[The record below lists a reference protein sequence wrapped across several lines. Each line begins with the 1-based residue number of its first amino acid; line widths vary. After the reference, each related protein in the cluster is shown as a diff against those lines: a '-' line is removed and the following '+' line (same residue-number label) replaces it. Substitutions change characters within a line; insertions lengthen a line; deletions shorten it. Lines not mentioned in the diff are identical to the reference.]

1 MEIRCIFFSTILTLS
16 IFVPEI
22 NAQSVLDTPVQD
34 IEGNVTTIGD
44 ITSAEILVLD
54 FWATWCKPCV
64 KSIPKLAKL
73 SEKYKDE
80 DVSFIGVNEDSPR
93 NQIKVKPFAHT
104 LGITYPVIMDVDQ
117 SIMSSLLVSAFP
129 TLVIIDQNEKVL
141 FVHEGFVPGDEDII
155 ENRIKEIIES
165 KNQND

>member
-1 MEIRCIFFSTILTLS
+1 MFFNTILTLS
-16 IFVPEI
+16 IFVPGI
-22 NAQSVLDTPVQD
+22 NAQSVLNTPVQD
-34 IEGNVTTIGD
+34 IEGNVTTIND

-64 KSIPKLAKL
+64 KSIPKLAEL
-73 SEKYKDE
+73 SDKYKDG

-104 LGITYPVIMDVDQ
+104 LGITYPVIMDADQ
-117 SIMSSLLVSAFP
+117 SIMSSLLVNAFP
-129 TLVIIDQNEKVL
+129 TLVIIDQNENVL

-155 ENRIKEIIES
+155 ENQIKKIIES
-165 KNQND
+165 RNQND